1 MIDIDIDIDSYNE
14 ILKILKLDLNIYLI
28 HSVTITMEK
37 PDFTK

>member
-1 MIDIDIDIDSYNE
+1 MIDIDIDTYNE
-14 ILKILKLDLNIYLI
+14 ILKILKLDLNINLI